1 MKKTTTWISA
11 LALVTATS
19 ALLGCGVGNA
29 AGAAIEAKPLAPAV
43 TERTAQLAQPPA
55 APAASCPTP
64 DKAGEAPAKA
74 ASVKPRAEQRKD
86 RVRTADASA
95 KLRIKRLVLT
105 EGVKGREPVEAKTSF
120 SAADASRIYAFVE
133 VENPAAEESEITVTF
148 EPASGGAAHGNIT
161 LDVGA
166 SPRWRTWA
174 FTRGARTAGAWT
186 AIVRGPEGDVLAK
199 APFEVTL

>member
-1 MKKTTTWISA
+1 MKKTTTLISA

-19 ALLGCGVGNA
+19 ALLGCGDARTV
-29 AGAAIEAKPLAPAV
+29 IEAKPLAPAV

-64 DKAGEAPAKA
+64 DKAAEAPAKA
-74 ASVKPRAEQRKD
+74 VSVKAGAEQR
-86 RVRTADASA
+86 RERARAADASA
-95 KLRIKRLVLT
+95 TLRIKRLVLT
-105 EGVKGREPVEAKTSF
+105 EGVKDREPVEAKTSF
-120 SAADASRIYAFVE
+120 SAADDSRIYAFVE
-133 VENPAAEESEITVTF
+133 VENPAAAESEITVTF
-148 EPASGGAAHGNIT
+148 EPASGGAARGNIT

-174 FTRGARTAGAWT
+174 FTRGARTTGAWT
-186 AIVRGPEGDVLAK
+186 AVVRGPEGDVLAK